1 MLTFSSV
8 KQVLEELGNMV
19 IRAGRRRR
27 TGAFRCC

>member
-8 KQVLEELGNMV
+8 KQVLEGLGDME
-19 IRAGRRRR
+19 IRAGRRRG